1 MKREEI
7 SKKKSVVG
15 TLYRELRQYKVFAFI
30 TPLFMGAPRAAVW
43 ELMPFIVAF
52 NLAKAGINSL
62 VTFLLYKRISPFLH
76 K

>member
-30 TPLFMGAPRAAVW
+30 TPLFMVGEVVAEMVIPI
-43 ELMPFIVAF
+43 LM
-52 NLAKAGINSL
+52 GSL
-62 VTFLLYKRISPFLH
+62 VDLGISTGNVAYVKKRYKL
-76 K
+76 